1 MTTVDYKKNVPV
13 LGSYEV
19 VVAGAGPAGI
29 CAAVAAARS
38 GARVALVERYGVLGG
53 NLTAGYVG
61 PILGMV
67 GSGTMRDELMALLGV
82 PENDMIG
89 EVGVAHD
96 MEHAKRVLA
105 EFVSCENLDVF
116 LQTPVVDALM
126 AGASLEGLLV
136 ATKEGLRAME
146 GKIVIDATGDGDVAW
161 FAGAPVEK
169 GRADGLMQPVTLEFT
184 LDGVDESRAVACIGD
199 VDDVELNG
207 ERFLDYCARCARQG
221 LLPEQPGGCAAAP
234 YHASR
239 TAAGE
244 HDTAQRHRRYLRACA
259 LFLGAG
265 AAPPNR
271 HTGAFLSGE
280 SARV

>member
-96 MEHAKRVLA
+96 MEQAKRVLA

-207 ERFLDYCARCARQG
+207 ERFLDYCALRAAG
-221 LLPEQPGGCAAAP
+221 AAAGAAGGCAAAP

>member
-96 MEHAKRVLA
+96 MEQAKRVLA

-221 LLPEQPGGCAAAP
+221 LLPEQLAAVRLHRTTHPGQRQVNTTQA
-234 YHASR
+234 
-239 TAAGE
+239 TA
-244 HDTAQRHRRYLRACA
+244 
-259 LFLGAG
+259 
-265 AAPPNR
+265 
-271 HTGAFLSGE
+271 
-280 SARV
+280 

>member
-96 MEHAKRVLA
+96 MEQAKRVLA

-161 FAGAPVEK
+161 FAGAPVE
-169 GRADGLMQPVTLEFT
+169 
-184 LDGVDESRAVACIGD
+184 
-199 VDDVELNG
+199 
-207 ERFLDYCARCARQG
+207 
-221 LLPEQPGGCAAAP
+221 
-234 YHASR
+234 
-239 TAAGE
+239 
-244 HDTAQRHRRYLRACA
+244 
-259 LFLGAG
+259 
-265 AAPPNR
+265 
-271 HTGAFLSGE
+271 
-280 SARV
+280 

>member
-96 MEHAKRVLA
+96 MEQAKRVLA

-116 LQTPVVDALM
+116 LQTPVVDACCFSKRMRKVFRKNEKSMLQNCNKK
-126 AGASLEGLLV
+126 A
-136 ATKEGLRAME
+136 KR
-146 GKIVIDATGDGDVAW
+146 
-161 FAGAPVEK
+161 K
-169 GRADGLMQPVTLEFT
+169 GRL
-184 LDGVDESRAVACIGD
+184 
-199 VDDVELNG
+199 
-207 ERFLDYCARCARQG
+207 
-221 LLPEQPGGCAAAP
+221 
-234 YHASR
+234 
-239 TAAGE
+239 
-244 HDTAQRHRRYLRACA
+244 QRVKK
-259 LFLGAG
+259 
-265 AAPPNR
+265 PM
-271 HTGAFLSGE
+271 
-280 SARV
+280 

>member
-1 MTTVDYKKNVPV
+1 MRRW
-13 LGSYEV
+13 
-19 VVAGAGPAGI
+19 
-29 CAAVAAARS
+29 AAARS

-96 MEHAKRVLA
+96 MEQAKRVLA

-169 GRADGLMQPVTLEFT
+169 GRARWTD
-184 LDGVDESRAVACIGD
+184 
-199 VDDVELNG
+199 
-207 ERFLDYCARCARQG
+207 
-221 LLPEQPGGCAAAP
+221 
-234 YHASR
+234 
-239 TAAGE
+239 AAGDAGIYTGWCGRE
-244 HDTAQRHRRYLRACA
+244 PGCGMYWRRRRC
-259 LFLGAG
+259 GAE
-265 AAPPNR
+265 R
-271 HTGAFLSGE
+271 
-280 SARV
+280 